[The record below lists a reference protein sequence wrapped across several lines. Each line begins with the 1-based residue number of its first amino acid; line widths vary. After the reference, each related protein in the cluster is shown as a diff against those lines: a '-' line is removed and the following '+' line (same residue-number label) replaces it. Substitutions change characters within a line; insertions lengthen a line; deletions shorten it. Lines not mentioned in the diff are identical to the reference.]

1 MDFCNNWELEEKAR
15 SFEMKTRLDQM
26 DAMCNVQPSIDSQL
40 LKMNAQVNKSLMN
53 SYNMLDTAMCAPMCA
68 NYTVYYAD
76 NMPVKMMTWQ
86 HESKSKIDIFEAMNL
101 LIFPYDP
108 IRDYTKREI
117 EKINERFKPIEDLID
132 FAYPYEIPKERG
144 CAKLDRKGHMA
155 GRIILI

>member
-26 DAMCNVQPSIDSQL
+26 DAMCNVQSSIDSQL
-40 LKMNAQVNKSLMN
+40 LKTNAQVNKSLG
-53 SYNMLDTAMCAPMCA
+53 
-68 NYTVYYAD
+68 
-76 NMPVKMMTWQ
+76 
-86 HESKSKIDIFEAMNL
+86 SKSKIDIFEAMNL

-108 IRDYTKREI
+108 IRDYTKREV

>member
-26 DAMCNVQPSIDSQL
+26 DAMCNVQSSIDSQL

-53 SYNMLDTAMCAPMCA
+53 SYNMLDTAMRAPMCA
-68 NYTVYYAD
+68 NYTVLYAD
-76 NMPVKMMTWQ
+76 NTAVETMTWQ

-108 IRDYTKREI
+108 IRDYTKREV
-117 EKINERFKPIEDLID
+117 EKINERF
-132 FAYPYEIPKERG
+132 
-144 CAKLDRKGHMA
+144 RKVESLLG
-155 GRIILI
+155 L

>member
-26 DAMCNVQPSIDSQL
+26 NAMCNVQSSIDSQL

-53 SYNMLDTAMCAPMCA
+53 SYNMLNTAMRAPMCA
-68 NYTVYYAD
+68 NYTVHYAD
-76 NMPVKMMTWQ
+76 NMPVEMMTWQ
-86 HESKSKIDIFEAMNL
+86 HESKPKIDIFEAMNL

-117 EKINERFKPIEDLID
+117 EKINERF
-132 FAYPYEIPKERG
+132 
-144 CAKLDRKGHMA
+144 RKVESLLG
-155 GRIILI
+155 L